1 MINKNVLVDTGF
13 WYAIYDEKDQYH
25 DVAVD
30 IYELIKDMNL
40 IIPWPTCY
48 EVLRTSFV
56 RNELRVTSFTN
67 DLKKMNK
74 VLLDDIE
81 YKDKALNSLLD
92 LKARNYKFELY
103 SLVDSVL
110 NEILID
116 INVKLDYFVTFNS
129 KDFYQQC
136 ERRKL
141 EMISE

>member
-1 MINKNVLVDTGF
+1 MLARVL
-13 WYAIYDEKDQYH
+13 
-25 DVAVD
+25 
-30 IYELIKDMNL
+30 
-40 IIPWPTCY
+40 
-48 EVLRTSFV
+48 
-56 RNELRVTSFTN
+56 
-67 DLKKMNK
+67 
-74 VLLDDIE
+74 
-81 YKDKALNSLLD
+81 LNSLLD